1 MSSLPNFK
9 ISSKLHVN
17 SKVKINFEFFDLK
30 VTVSFAMLVET
41 NHAKNFL
48 A

>member
-1 MSSLPNFK
+1 
-9 ISSKLHVN
+9 
-17 SKVKINFEFFDLK
+17 

-48 A
+48 AWWYE